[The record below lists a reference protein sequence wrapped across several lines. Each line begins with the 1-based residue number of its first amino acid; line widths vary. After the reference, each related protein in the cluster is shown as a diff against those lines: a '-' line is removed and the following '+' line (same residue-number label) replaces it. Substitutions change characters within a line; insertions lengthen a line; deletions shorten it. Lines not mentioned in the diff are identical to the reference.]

1 MHVLCNFLEQVEFPE
16 AKIYEEAL
24 NVFMYENRHSR
35 PDEELIRATGGM
47 GMSSNGAG
55 CHSDEEVEADLRQT
69 FRTNKK

>member
-1 MHVLCNFLEQVEFPE
+1 M
-16 AKIYEEAL
+16 
-24 NVFMYENRHSR
+24 FMYENRHSR